1 MYIVNLRF
9 PEHFN
14 WYRKKLTP
22 MGNNNELYYT
32 TQFSHLNV
40 VLNCSEKHFFSC
52 PFEYA
57 TLPDMFQSIVEWND
71 YWKTLNV
78 SNNTT
83 KQSTYLILCSNSS
96 GCAMEL
102 VRVQL
107 PNIHILLPTLSE
119 SDILILQY
127 VGYVCL
133 DFLSS
138 KPLNLLN
145 WMTNFKLTF
154 HSA

>member
-1 MYIVNLRF
+1 
-9 PEHFN
+9 
-14 WYRKKLTP
+14 
-22 MGNNNELYYT
+22 
-32 TQFSHLNV
+32 
-40 VLNCSEKHFFSC
+40 
-52 PFEYA
+52 
-57 TLPDMFQSIVEWND
+57 
-71 YWKTLNV
+71 
-78 SNNTT
+78 
-83 KQSTYLILCSNSS
+83 
-96 GCAMEL
+96 MEL